1 MSATNEDV
9 PVKSEE
15 VVKEDAASTQEDP
28 KNQSSSTSNLPDPN
42 VAGQMNK
49 EEVPVKEEEGESTND
64 SKEEP
69 SKEEPSKEEPMKS
82 AELNEG
88 NEDSKQA
95 SSDPT
100 IKTTESAVNTDTPSA
115 NSVNSNIDQQS
126 KQEESVPALNKQTE
140 TIKAGI
146 VIPKGIKSKKP
157 QKPKKA
163 GLRKGKWTVSE
174 SIFNFLI
181 KLFFPNN
188 ILCMIG

>member
-28 KNQSSSTSNLPDPN
+28 KKQSSSTSNLPDPN
-42 VAGQMNK
+42 VAGQMNT

-64 SKEEP
+64 

-100 IKTTESAVNTDTPSA
+100 IKTTESAVNTDTPLA
-115 NSVNSNIDQQS
+115 NSDNSNIDQQS
-126 KQEESVPALNKQTE
+126 KPEESVPALNKQTE

-174 SIFNFLI
+174 SIFNF
-181 KLFFPNN
+181 FH
-188 ILCMIG
+188 